1 MAPGHRLSPITS
13 TSKNVPLNAPPVS
26 CWHFQALKDNFLVL
40 QVLMLSMW
48 EHKRMVIDNFSKTRI
63 KGSMLQVNHIRLS
76 YGPRLVLDDV
86 SFTVAPGE
94 KAGLIGVNGA
104 GKSSLLKIVA
114 RVQEADSSTIMLP
127 RSYGYLSQDVAH
139 DYEIAPGQGTSVR
152 NFIFS
157 STSLNTAIDTYETL
171 THKIAEA
178 ANDADLPILLK
189 HFEEAQDTLDR
200 LSYYDADARAEQLVS
215 GLNLGGVTLDRQV
228 HTLSGG
234 QKTKLTLARLLFQAP
249 DLLLLDEPTNFL
261 DVDATGWL
269 MDFLDRYKGAL
280 LIISH
285 DLDLLDRSINKVLRL
300 NEFTHKLEEYRGNY
314 SSYLTQVGDA
324 LALLERTKTQQEREI
339 ARLRKTSE
347 KLRGYGATRVSQRIN
362 VDKRIATLEAS
373 KPHVPQAS
381 RQIKIDFP
389 VRQQSGQIVLRAERL
404 AKRYGTKEIFRNISF
419 QVERGQRLVVVG
431 LNGAGKTT
439 LLRTLLGIT
448 ALDAGTV
455 TMGDR
460 VRLGYYAQ
468 ENEGLEYDHTLLSE
482 ATAVLPSDSKR
493 VRSILGRFL
502 FSGSRVFQQVGTL
515 SGGEKTRL
523 ALAKMVLDGPN
534 LLVLDEPTT
543 HLDVLSRNII
553 GEALGDYNGTI
564 IAVTHDIDF
573 VRYLQPDT
581 LLLMPEGRMIAY
593 SSEHDE
599 LLKRA

>member
-1 MAPGHRLSPITS
+1 
-13 TSKNVPLNAPPVS
+13 
-26 CWHFQALKDNFLVL
+26 
-40 QVLMLSMW
+40 
-48 EHKRMVIDNFSKTRI
+48 
-63 KGSMLQVNHIRLS
+63 MLQVNSISLS
-76 YGPRLVLDDV
+76 YGPRLVLDNV

-114 RVQEADSSTIMLP
+114 GIQEADGGKVMLP
-127 RSYGYLSQDVAH
+127 RTYGYLSQDVAH
-139 DYEIAPGQGTSVR
+139 ETSVADGTTVR
-152 NFIFS
+152 DFIFNS
-157 STSLNTAIDTYETL
+157 IGLDTAIEAYETL
-171 THKIAEA
+171 TNKIAEA
-178 ANDADLPILLK
+178 AQTTNNAHLPILLK
-189 HFEEAQDTLDR
+189 HFEQAQDALDR
-200 LSYYDADARAEQLVS
+200 LGYYDADARAEQLVA
-215 GLNLGGVTLDRQV
+215 GLKLGGVTLERLVQ
-228 HTLSGG
+228 TLSGG
-234 QKTKLTLARLLFQAP
+234 QKTKLALARLLFQAP

-261 DVDATGWL
+261 DVDATEWL
-269 MDFLDRYKGAL
+269 MDFLAKYSGAL

-285 DLDLLDRSINKVLRL
+285 DMDLLDRSINKVLRL

-314 SSYLTQVGDA
+314 SSYLTLAGDA
-324 LALLERTKTQQEREI
+324 LALMERTKSQQEREI

-373 KPHVPQAS
+373 KPNLPQAS
-381 RQIKIDFP
+381 RRIKIDFP
-389 VRQQSGQIVLRAERL
+389 VRQQSAQIVLRAERL

-419 QVERGQRLVVVG
+419 QIERGQRLVVVG

-439 LLRTLLGIT
+439 LLRTLLDIT
-448 ALDAGTV
+448 TLDAGTV

-468 ENEGLEYDHTLLSE
+468 ENEGLGYDNTLLSE
-482 ATAVLPSDSKR
+482 ATEALPADPKR

-502 FSGSRVFQQVGTL
+502 FSGSRVFQQIGTL

-543 HLDVLSRNII
+543 HLDVLSRTII

-581 LLLMPEGRMIAY
+581 LLLMPEGRIMAY
-593 SSEHDE
+593 KTEHDE

>member
-1 MAPGHRLSPITS
+1 
-13 TSKNVPLNAPPVS
+13 
-26 CWHFQALKDNFLVL
+26 
-40 QVLMLSMW
+40 
-48 EHKRMVIDNFSKTRI
+48 
-63 KGSMLQVNHIRLS
+63 MLQVNSISLS
-76 YGPRLVLDDV
+76 YGPRLVLDNV

-114 RVQEADSSTIMLP
+114 GIQEADGGKVMLP
-127 RSYGYLSQDVAH
+127 RTYGYLSQDVAH
-139 DYEIAPGQGTSVR
+139 ETSVADGTTVR
-152 NFIFS
+152 DFIFNS
-157 STSLNTAIDTYETL
+157 IGLDTAIEAYETL
-171 THKIAEA
+171 TNKIAEA
-178 ANDADLPILLK
+178 AQTTNNAHLPILLK
-189 HFEEAQDTLDR
+189 HFEQAQDALDR
-200 LSYYDADARAEQLVS
+200 LGYYDADARAEQLVA
-215 GLNLGGVTLDRQV
+215 GLKLGGVTLERLVQ
-228 HTLSGG
+228 TLSGG
-234 QKTKLTLARLLFQAP
+234 QKTKLALARLLFQAP

-261 DVDATGWL
+261 DVDATEWL
-269 MDFLDRYKGAL
+269 MDFLAKYSGAL

-314 SSYLTQVGDA
+314 SSYLTLAGDA
-324 LALLERTKTQQEREI
+324 LALMERTKSQQEREI

-373 KPHVPQAS
+373 KPNLPQAS
-381 RQIKIDFP
+381 RRIKIDFP
-389 VRQQSGQIVLRAERL
+389 VRQQSAQIVLRAERL

-419 QVERGQRLVVVG
+419 QIERGQRLVVVG

-439 LLRTLLGIT
+439 LLRTLLDIT
-448 ALDAGTV
+448 TLDAGRV

-468 ENEGLEYDHTLLSE
+468 ENEGLGYDNTLLSE
-482 ATAVLPSDSKR
+482 ATEVLPADPKR

-502 FSGSRVFQQVGTL
+502 FSGSRVFQQIGTL

-543 HLDVLSRNII
+543 HLDVLSRTII

-581 LLLMPEGRMIAY
+581 LLLMPEGRIMAY
-593 SSEHDE
+593 KTEHDE